1 MKTFLE
7 IMMNIS
13 RTLNASKMI
22 SSLDQSEDDEPVNLN
37 ENASASNETSISDPL
52 NAPSAKLFIGF
63 NEDHQCFFSGTESGF
78 TIYNSNPYMER
89 FHRELDGGIGIVEL
103 LGKSN
108 IVALVGGGN
117 NPKYS
122 PAHVMIWDDY
132 QNMPI
137 AKLEYN
143 TEVKA
148 IRCRGQR
155 ILVVL
160 TNRVLLYNFADLKL
174 VAQYETTPNLNGLC
188 SMISNSN
195 STIIGIPGCKPGDL
209 RIEIIIHP
217 AGRASDQMDTKR
229 SFAINAHQTS
239 LSNISM
245 SMDGKL
251 CATTSEKG
259 TLIRIWNC
267 EDGSLNRELR
277 RGIEHANILSLNFKP
292 NGDGICLSSD
302 KGTIHIYSLVDK
314 TKAKEEH
321 EKNKKSSLSFMKR
334 YLPDYFSSEW
344 SQTNFSVPHSKRSI
358 CAFTPDDNNTIMI
371 LTENGRYYKYRY
383 LPGEDLVQLVAT
395 EKF

>member
-1 MKTFLE
+1 MKTFIE
-7 IMMNIS
+7 IIMNINRS
-13 RTLNASKMI
+13 LT
-22 SSLDQSEDDEPVNLN
+22 SSTIEKGGSLSEIDQELNLN
-37 ENASASNETSISDPL
+37 ETENASETSSDPL
-52 NAPSAKLFIGF
+52 NAPSSKLFIGF
-63 NEDHQCFFSGTESGF
+63 NEDFQCFFCGTESGF
-78 TIYNSNPYMER
+78 YIKNSNPYMDR

-122 PAHVMIWDDY
+122 PAHVVLWDDY

-137 AKLEYN
+137 AKLEYSS
-143 TEVKA
+143 EVKA

-160 TNRVLLYNFADLKL
+160 THRAMLYNFADLKL
-174 VAQYETTPNLNGLC
+174 IAQYETCANPNGLC

-195 STIIGIPGCKPGDL
+195 QTIIAIPGCKEGDL
-209 RIEIIIHP
+209 RIEMTE
-217 AGRASDQMDTKR
+217 SKR
-229 SFAINAHQTS
+229 SFAINAHQTA
-239 LSNISM
+239 LSNIVISLN
-245 SMDGKL
+245 GKL
-251 CATTSEKG
+251 CATTSNKG

-277 RGIEHANILSLNFKP
+277 RGIEQANILSLNFKP
-292 NGDGICLSSD
+292 SGDGLCLSSD
-302 KGTIHIYSLVDK
+302 KGTIHIYSLVDRK
-314 TKAKEEH
+314 EAKELH

-358 CAFTPDDNNTIMI
+358 CSFTPDDSNTIMI
-371 LTENGRYYKYRY
+371 LTEDGRYYKYRY
-383 LPGEDLVQLVAT
+383 LPGEDLVQLIAT